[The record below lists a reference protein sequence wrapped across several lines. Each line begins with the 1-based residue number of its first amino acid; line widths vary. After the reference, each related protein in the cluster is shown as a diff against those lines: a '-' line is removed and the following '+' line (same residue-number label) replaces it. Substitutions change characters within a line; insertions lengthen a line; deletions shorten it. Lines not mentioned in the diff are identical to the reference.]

1 MGAKFCNF
9 RTVCERE
16 KANIFTIFCCLQ
28 DKLNAPN
35 FDRVLAVI
43 WESSAHSLHDT
54 ISVSIE
60 KGKPPT
66 YFKTLLDILR
76 VLINFFYGDKIPN
89 DETLKKME
97 AQLQLYASDSHVL
110 IARYFFDRYR
120 EQKVITDFPL
130 GSVNI
135 KVQLLREHLRVEVL
149 NARHLK
155 PPDPR
160 SSKYSLHYAQE
171 TFKV

>member
-1 MGAKFCNF
+1 MNG
-9 RTVCERE
+9 
-16 KANIFTIFCCLQ
+16 
-28 DKLNAPN
+28 PN

-43 WESSAHSLHDT
+43 WESSALSLHDT
-54 ISVSIE
+54 ISISIE
-60 KGKPPT
+60 KGKPPA

-76 VLINFFYGDKIPN
+76 VLTDFFYGDKIPN
-89 DETLKKME
+89 DETLRKME

-110 IARYFFDRYR
+110 ISRYLFDRYR
-120 EQKVITDFPL
+120 EQKSVTDFPL

-160 SSKYSLHYAQE
+160 SSKI
-171 TFKV
+171 

>member
-1 MGAKFCNF
+1 MKKKIYFLKICIYF
-9 RTVCERE
+9 
-16 KANIFTIFCCLQ
+16 LQ
-28 DKLNAPN
+28 EKLNGPN

-54 ISVSIE
+54 ISISIE

-97 AQLQLYASDSHVL
+97 AQLQLYASGTFFHNNSILMVYLSDNLENGAYL
-110 IARYFFDRYR
+110 ILTYLCLF
-120 EQKVITDFPL
+120 
-130 GSVNI
+130 
-135 KVQLLREHLRVEVL
+135 
-149 NARHLK
+149 
-155 PPDPR
+155 
-160 SSKYSLHYAQE
+160 
-171 TFKV
+171 